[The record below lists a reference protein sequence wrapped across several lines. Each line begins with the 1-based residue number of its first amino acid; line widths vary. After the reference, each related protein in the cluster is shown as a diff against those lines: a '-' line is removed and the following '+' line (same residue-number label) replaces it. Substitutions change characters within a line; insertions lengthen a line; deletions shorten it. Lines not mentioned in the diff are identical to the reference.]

1 MNKISKYFGLA
12 AASLL
17 SVAGFS
23 ACQDHFDNPEVLV
36 PVADIKPNTT
46 IEELKTLFWND
57 STNYCHQIGVKENG
71 DHYIIAGRVTS
82 SDYDGNIFK
91 TLYIQDETAP
101 LSMSINQYNL
111 YLDHRIGQELVM
123 DLTGMYIGK
132 YNGMM
137 QLGAP
142 SWFER
147 DQCITTSFMAPE
159 LFNRHTQLN
168 GLPDL
173 SKVDTVLVADFSQLG
188 SSKEELIKWQ
198 GQLVRF
204 NNAKFANAGN
214 GTLVD
219 EYHSSGY
226 NQSLNVKGGSIDV
239 RTSGYAKFW
248 NMPVPA
254 GNCDVVGMLGY
265 FNGWQLVLNDAA
277 GIMEATVNGDR
288 EHPYTVAEGIEFAQ
302 AGTGMSGWVSG
313 YIVGAVAPEVTE
325 VKSNSDI
332 QWTAPFVLANTLV
345 IADSADCR
353 DYTECLILEL
363 PEGSL
368 LQSAGNLA
376 DNEGN
381 LGKKMGISG
390 RFVSDVYTT
399 YGVTGYDGRASE
411 FFIEGVDLPEEP
423 SDGIADGDGS
433 KESPYSPA
441 QVMALGNPGTTAWVK
456 GYIVGSAAD
465 KTADSFTTATG
476 ASASGTN
483 IFIAA
488 TADETDYNKC
498 LPVQLPVGD
507 VRAALNLQAN
517 PGNLGKEVVVYGSL
531 EAYFGLPGIKS
542 VSQYKIDGQGG
553 DTPVEPVDPVSSLN
567 ATFEGVTAISQLPGW
582 SLKNVIGNKSW
593 YFTSFEENSYAAIT
607 GYKGTSTDGYESWL
621 ITPPLNFDA
630 MAKKVLSFQ
639 SQAAYTGTDKLEV
652 FVMTTADPSTATL
665 SALECHI
672 AEPPAT
678 GYSGFEASGEISLE
692 SFSGVGYIGFRYTAP
707 AGASG
712 YRTYCIDNVVAG
724 QDGQGGETPDPD
736 EPDTP
741 VAGGA
746 GSEESPYTV
755 ADVVALNNPADKPVA
770 WVEGYIVGSAPG
782 KAASSFVTETGAG
795 ASATNLFIA
804 DSADQ
809 TDYNK
814 CLPVQLPAG
823 AVRDALNLQAN
834 PDNLGKKVKLS
845 GTLEK
850 YFGLPGLKSVS
861 QYTVL

>member
-173 SKVDTVLVADFSQLG
+173 SKVDTVLVADFSKLG

-226 NQSLNVKGGSIDV
+226 NQSLNVNGGSIDV

-488 TADETDYNKC
+488 TADETDYNK
-498 LPVQLPVGD
+498 
-507 VRAALNLQAN
+507 
-517 PGNLGKEVVVYGSL
+517 
-531 EAYFGLPGIKS
+531 
-542 VSQYKIDGQGG
+542 
-553 DTPVEPVDPVSSLN
+553 
-567 ATFEGVTAISQLPGW
+567 
-582 SLKNVIGNKSW
+582 
-593 YFTSFEENSYAAIT
+593 
-607 GYKGTSTDGYESWL
+607 
-621 ITPPLNFDA
+621 
-630 MAKKVLSFQ
+630 
-639 SQAAYTGTDKLEV
+639 
-652 FVMTTADPSTATL
+652 
-665 SALECHI
+665 
-672 AEPPAT
+672 
-678 GYSGFEASGEISLE
+678 
-692 SFSGVGYIGFRYTAP
+692 
-707 AGASG
+707 
-712 YRTYCIDNVVAG
+712 
-724 QDGQGGETPDPD
+724 
-736 EPDTP
+736 
-741 VAGGA
+741 
-746 GSEESPYTV
+746 
-755 ADVVALNNPADKPVA
+755 
-770 WVEGYIVGSAPG
+770 
-782 KAASSFVTETGAG
+782 
-795 ASATNLFIA
+795 
-804 DSADQ
+804 
-809 TDYNK
+809 
-814 CLPVQLPAG
+814 
-823 AVRDALNLQAN
+823 
-834 PDNLGKKVKLS
+834 
-845 GTLEK
+845 
-850 YFGLPGLKSVS
+850 
-861 QYTVL
+861 

>member
-226 NQSLNVKGGSIDV
+226 NQSLNVNGGSIDV

-498 LPVQLPVGD
+498 LPVQLPAGAI
-507 VRAALNLQAN
+507 RAALNLQAN
-517 PGNLGKEVVVYGSL
+517 PGNLGMVVTLNGSL
-531 EAYFGLPGIKS
+531 EKYFGLPGIKS

-724 QDGQGGETPDPD
+724 Q
-736 EPDTP
+736 
-741 VAGGA
+741 
-746 GSEESPYTV
+746 
-755 ADVVALNNPADKPVA
+755 
-770 WVEGYIVGSAPG
+770 
-782 KAASSFVTETGAG
+782 
-795 ASATNLFIA
+795 
-804 DSADQ
+804 
-809 TDYNK
+809 
-814 CLPVQLPAG
+814 
-823 AVRDALNLQAN
+823 
-834 PDNLGKKVKLS
+834 S
-845 GTLEK
+845 GM
-850 YFGLPGLKSVS
+850 
-861 QYTVL
+861 

>member
-226 NQSLNVKGGSIDV
+226 NQSLNVNGGSIDV

-498 LPVQLPVGD
+498 LPVQLPAGAIRAALNLQANPGNLGMVVTLNGSLEKYFGLPGVKTVTEYELDGQGGENPEPPVGDGDGTEDKPYVISQVVALGNPGTPAWVKGYIVGSAADKTADSFTTATGASASGTNIFIAATADETDYNKCLPVQLPVGD

-630 MAKKVLSFQ
+630 MAQKVLSFQ
-639 SQAAYTGTDKLEV
+639 SQAAYSGTDKLEV

-724 QDGQGGETPDPD
+724 Q
-736 EPDTP
+736 
-741 VAGGA
+741 
-746 GSEESPYTV
+746 
-755 ADVVALNNPADKPVA
+755 
-770 WVEGYIVGSAPG
+770 
-782 KAASSFVTETGAG
+782 
-795 ASATNLFIA
+795 
-804 DSADQ
+804 
-809 TDYNK
+809 
-814 CLPVQLPAG
+814 
-823 AVRDALNLQAN
+823 
-834 PDNLGKKVKLS
+834 S
-845 GTLEK
+845 GM
-850 YFGLPGLKSVS
+850 
-861 QYTVL
+861 

>member
-1 MNKISKYFGLA
+1 MMLPATDDIAARLGALLTYDASSPLIFSSGLFLFLFTAFAAGYALLRRATSLRIVYVILFSIYFYYKSSGIYFLLLVFAAVSDFAIAHYIYRSKSQSAKKWLVA
-12 AASLL
+12 L
-17 SVAGFS
+17 SVA
-23 ACQDHFDNPEVLV
+23 V
-36 PVADIKPNTT
+36 
-46 IEELKTLFWND
+46 
-57 STNYCHQIGVKENG
+57 
-71 DHYIIAGRVTS
+71 
-82 SDYDGNIFK
+82 
-91 TLYIQDETAP
+91 
-101 LSMSINQYNL
+101 NL
-111 YLDHRIGQELVM
+111 
-123 DLTGMYIGK
+123 
-132 YNGMM
+132 
-137 QLGAP
+137 
-142 SWFER
+142 
-147 DQCITTSFMAPE
+147 
-159 LFNRHTQLN
+159 
-168 GLPDL
+168 
-173 SKVDTVLVADFSQLG
+173 
-188 SSKEELIKWQ
+188 
-198 GQLVRF
+198 
-204 NNAKFANAGN
+204 
-214 GTLVD
+214 
-219 EYHSSGY
+219 
-226 NQSLNVKGGSIDV
+226 
-239 RTSGYAKFW
+239 
-248 NMPVPA
+248 
-254 GNCDVVGMLGY
+254 GMLGY

-498 LPVQLPVGD
+498 LPVQLPAGAI
-507 VRAALNLQAN
+507 RAALNLQAN
-517 PGNLGKEVVVYGSL
+517 PGNLGMVVTLNGSL
-531 EAYFGLPGIKS
+531 EKYFGLPGVKT
-542 VSQYKIDGQGG
+542 VTEYELDGQGG

-630 MAKKVLSFQ
+630 MAQKVLSFQ
-639 SQAAYTGTDKLEV
+639 SQAAYSGTDKLEV

-724 QDGQGGETPDPD
+724 Q
-736 EPDTP
+736 
-741 VAGGA
+741 
-746 GSEESPYTV
+746 
-755 ADVVALNNPADKPVA
+755 
-770 WVEGYIVGSAPG
+770 
-782 KAASSFVTETGAG
+782 
-795 ASATNLFIA
+795 
-804 DSADQ
+804 
-809 TDYNK
+809 
-814 CLPVQLPAG
+814 
-823 AVRDALNLQAN
+823 
-834 PDNLGKKVKLS
+834 S
-845 GTLEK
+845 GM
-850 YFGLPGLKSVS
+850 
-861 QYTVL
+861 

>member
-173 SKVDTVLVADFSQLG
+173 SKVDTVLVADFSKLG

-226 NQSLNVKGGSIDV
+226 NQSLNVNGGSIDV

-639 SQAAYTGTDKLEV
+639 SQAAYTGADKLEV

-672 AEPPAT
+672 AEPPAS
-678 GYSGFEASGEISLE
+678 GYSGFETSGEISLE

-724 QDGQGGETPDPD
+724 Q
-736 EPDTP
+736 
-741 VAGGA
+741 
-746 GSEESPYTV
+746 
-755 ADVVALNNPADKPVA
+755 
-770 WVEGYIVGSAPG
+770 
-782 KAASSFVTETGAG
+782 
-795 ASATNLFIA
+795 
-804 DSADQ
+804 
-809 TDYNK
+809 
-814 CLPVQLPAG
+814 
-823 AVRDALNLQAN
+823 
-834 PDNLGKKVKLS
+834 S
-845 GTLEK
+845 GM
-850 YFGLPGLKSVS
+850 
-861 QYTVL
+861 

>member
-226 NQSLNVKGGSIDV
+226 NQSLNVNGGSIDV

-630 MAKKVLSFQ
+630 MAQKVLSFQ
-639 SQAAYTGTDKLEV
+639 SQAAYSGTDKLEV

-678 GYSGFEASGEISLE
+678 GYSGFEASG
-692 SFSGVGYIGFRYTAP
+692 GVGYIGFRYTAP

-724 QDGQGGETPDPD
+724 Q
-736 EPDTP
+736 
-741 VAGGA
+741 
-746 GSEESPYTV
+746 
-755 ADVVALNNPADKPVA
+755 
-770 WVEGYIVGSAPG
+770 
-782 KAASSFVTETGAG
+782 
-795 ASATNLFIA
+795 
-804 DSADQ
+804 
-809 TDYNK
+809 
-814 CLPVQLPAG
+814 
-823 AVRDALNLQAN
+823 
-834 PDNLGKKVKLS
+834 S
-845 GTLEK
+845 GM
-850 YFGLPGLKSVS
+850 
-861 QYTVL
+861 

>member
-498 LPVQLPVGD
+498 LPVQLPAGAI
-507 VRAALNLQAN
+507 RAALNLQAN
-517 PGNLGKEVVVYGSL
+517 PGNLGMVVTLNGSL
-531 EAYFGLPGIKS
+531 EKYFGLPGIKS

-630 MAKKVLSFQ
+630 MAQKVLSFQ
-639 SQAAYTGTDKLEV
+639 SQAAYSGTDKLEV

-724 QDGQGGETPDPD
+724 Q
-736 EPDTP
+736 
-741 VAGGA
+741 
-746 GSEESPYTV
+746 
-755 ADVVALNNPADKPVA
+755 
-770 WVEGYIVGSAPG
+770 
-782 KAASSFVTETGAG
+782 
-795 ASATNLFIA
+795 
-804 DSADQ
+804 
-809 TDYNK
+809 
-814 CLPVQLPAG
+814 
-823 AVRDALNLQAN
+823 
-834 PDNLGKKVKLS
+834 S
-845 GTLEK
+845 GM
-850 YFGLPGLKSVS
+850 
-861 QYTVL
+861 

>member
-498 LPVQLPVGD
+498 LPVQLPAGAI
-507 VRAALNLQAN
+507 RAALNLQAN
-517 PGNLGKEVVVYGSL
+517 PGNLGMVVTLNGSL
-531 EAYFGLPGIKS
+531 EKYFGLPGIKS

-607 GYKGTSTDGYESWL
+607 DYKGTSTDGYESWL

-724 QDGQGGETPDPD
+724 Q
-736 EPDTP
+736 
-741 VAGGA
+741 
-746 GSEESPYTV
+746 
-755 ADVVALNNPADKPVA
+755 
-770 WVEGYIVGSAPG
+770 
-782 KAASSFVTETGAG
+782 
-795 ASATNLFIA
+795 
-804 DSADQ
+804 
-809 TDYNK
+809 
-814 CLPVQLPAG
+814 
-823 AVRDALNLQAN
+823 
-834 PDNLGKKVKLS
+834 S
-845 GTLEK
+845 GM
-850 YFGLPGLKSVS
+850 
-861 QYTVL
+861 

>member
-607 GYKGTSTDGYESWL
+607 GYKGTSTEGYESWL

-630 MAKKVLSFQ
+630 MAQKVLSFQ
-639 SQAAYTGTDKLEV
+639 SQAAHSGTDKLEV

-678 GYSGFEASGEISLE
+678 GYSGFETSGEISLE

-724 QDGQGGETPDPD
+724 Q
-736 EPDTP
+736 
-741 VAGGA
+741 
-746 GSEESPYTV
+746 
-755 ADVVALNNPADKPVA
+755 
-770 WVEGYIVGSAPG
+770 
-782 KAASSFVTETGAG
+782 
-795 ASATNLFIA
+795 
-804 DSADQ
+804 
-809 TDYNK
+809 
-814 CLPVQLPAG
+814 
-823 AVRDALNLQAN
+823 
-834 PDNLGKKVKLS
+834 S
-845 GTLEK
+845 GM
-850 YFGLPGLKSVS
+850 
-861 QYTVL
+861 

>member
-226 NQSLNVKGGSIDV
+226 NQSLNVNGGSIDV

-302 AGTGMSGWVSG
+302 AGTGMSVWVSG

-498 LPVQLPVGD
+498 LPVQLPAGAI
-507 VRAALNLQAN
+507 RAALNLQAN
-517 PGNLGKEVVVYGSL
+517 PGNLGMVVTLNGSL
-531 EAYFGLPGIKS
+531 EKYFGLPGIKS

-724 QDGQGGETPDPD
+724 Q
-736 EPDTP
+736 
-741 VAGGA
+741 
-746 GSEESPYTV
+746 
-755 ADVVALNNPADKPVA
+755 
-770 WVEGYIVGSAPG
+770 
-782 KAASSFVTETGAG
+782 
-795 ASATNLFIA
+795 
-804 DSADQ
+804 
-809 TDYNK
+809 
-814 CLPVQLPAG
+814 
-823 AVRDALNLQAN
+823 
-834 PDNLGKKVKLS
+834 S
-845 GTLEK
+845 GM
-850 YFGLPGLKSVS
+850 
-861 QYTVL
+861 

>member
-498 LPVQLPVGD
+498 LPVQLPAGAI
-507 VRAALNLQAN
+507 RAALNLQAN
-517 PGNLGKEVVVYGSL
+517 PGNLGMVVTLNGSL
-531 EAYFGLPGIKS
+531 EKYFGLPGIKS

-621 ITPPLNFDA
+621 ITPPLNFNA

-724 QDGQGGETPDPD
+724 Q
-736 EPDTP
+736 
-741 VAGGA
+741 
-746 GSEESPYTV
+746 
-755 ADVVALNNPADKPVA
+755 
-770 WVEGYIVGSAPG
+770 
-782 KAASSFVTETGAG
+782 
-795 ASATNLFIA
+795 
-804 DSADQ
+804 
-809 TDYNK
+809 
-814 CLPVQLPAG
+814 
-823 AVRDALNLQAN
+823 
-834 PDNLGKKVKLS
+834 S
-845 GTLEK
+845 GM
-850 YFGLPGLKSVS
+850 
-861 QYTVL
+861 

>member
-173 SKVDTVLVADFSQLG
+173 SKVDTVLVADFSKLG

-226 NQSLNVKGGSIDV
+226 NQSLNVNGGSIDV

-630 MAKKVLSFQ
+630 MAQKVLSFQ
-639 SQAAYTGTDKLEV
+639 SQAAYSGTDKLEV

-724 QDGQGGETPDPD
+724 Q
-736 EPDTP
+736 
-741 VAGGA
+741 
-746 GSEESPYTV
+746 
-755 ADVVALNNPADKPVA
+755 
-770 WVEGYIVGSAPG
+770 
-782 KAASSFVTETGAG
+782 
-795 ASATNLFIA
+795 
-804 DSADQ
+804 
-809 TDYNK
+809 
-814 CLPVQLPAG
+814 
-823 AVRDALNLQAN
+823 
-834 PDNLGKKVKLS
+834 S
-845 GTLEK
+845 GM
-850 YFGLPGLKSVS
+850 
-861 QYTVL
+861 

>member
-498 LPVQLPVGD
+498 LPVQLPAGAI
-507 VRAALNLQAN
+507 RAALNLQAN
-517 PGNLGKEVVVYGSL
+517 PGNLGMVVTLNGSL
-531 EAYFGLPGIKS
+531 EKYFGLPGVKT
-542 VSQYKIDGQGG
+542 VTEYELDGQGG

-630 MAKKVLSFQ
+630 MAQKVLSFQ
-639 SQAAYTGTDKLEV
+639 SQAAYSGTDKLEV

-724 QDGQGGETPDPD
+724 Q
-736 EPDTP
+736 
-741 VAGGA
+741 
-746 GSEESPYTV
+746 
-755 ADVVALNNPADKPVA
+755 
-770 WVEGYIVGSAPG
+770 
-782 KAASSFVTETGAG
+782 
-795 ASATNLFIA
+795 
-804 DSADQ
+804 
-809 TDYNK
+809 
-814 CLPVQLPAG
+814 
-823 AVRDALNLQAN
+823 
-834 PDNLGKKVKLS
+834 S
-845 GTLEK
+845 GM
-850 YFGLPGLKSVS
+850 
-861 QYTVL
+861 

>member
-498 LPVQLPVGD
+498 LPVQLPAGAI
-507 VRAALNLQAN
+507 RAALNLQAN
-517 PGNLGKEVVVYGSL
+517 PGNLGMVVTLNGSL
-531 EAYFGLPGIKS
+531 EKYFGLPGIKS

-724 QDGQGGETPDPD
+724 Q
-736 EPDTP
+736 
-741 VAGGA
+741 
-746 GSEESPYTV
+746 
-755 ADVVALNNPADKPVA
+755 
-770 WVEGYIVGSAPG
+770 
-782 KAASSFVTETGAG
+782 
-795 ASATNLFIA
+795 
-804 DSADQ
+804 
-809 TDYNK
+809 
-814 CLPVQLPAG
+814 
-823 AVRDALNLQAN
+823 
-834 PDNLGKKVKLS
+834 S
-845 GTLEK
+845 GM
-850 YFGLPGLKSVS
+850 
-861 QYTVL
+861 

>member
-226 NQSLNVKGGSIDV
+226 NQSLNVNGGSIDV

-582 SLKNVIGNKSW
+582 SLQNVKGNKPW
-593 YFTSFEENSYAAIT
+593 YFTSFQENSYAAIT

-630 MAKKVLSFQ
+630 MAQKVLSFQ
-639 SQAAYTGTDKLEV
+639 SQAAYSGTDKLEV

-678 GYSGFEASGEISLE
+678 GYSGFEDSGEISLE

-724 QDGQGGETPDPD
+724 Q
-736 EPDTP
+736 
-741 VAGGA
+741 
-746 GSEESPYTV
+746 
-755 ADVVALNNPADKPVA
+755 
-770 WVEGYIVGSAPG
+770 
-782 KAASSFVTETGAG
+782 
-795 ASATNLFIA
+795 
-804 DSADQ
+804 
-809 TDYNK
+809 
-814 CLPVQLPAG
+814 
-823 AVRDALNLQAN
+823 
-834 PDNLGKKVKLS
+834 S
-845 GTLEK
+845 GM
-850 YFGLPGLKSVS
+850 
-861 QYTVL
+861 

>member
-724 QDGQGGETPDPD
+724 Q
-736 EPDTP
+736 
-741 VAGGA
+741 
-746 GSEESPYTV
+746 
-755 ADVVALNNPADKPVA
+755 
-770 WVEGYIVGSAPG
+770 
-782 KAASSFVTETGAG
+782 
-795 ASATNLFIA
+795 
-804 DSADQ
+804 
-809 TDYNK
+809 
-814 CLPVQLPAG
+814 
-823 AVRDALNLQAN
+823 
-834 PDNLGKKVKLS
+834 S
-845 GTLEK
+845 GM
-850 YFGLPGLKSVS
+850 
-861 QYTVL
+861 

>member
-226 NQSLNVKGGSIDV
+226 NQSLNVNGGSIDV

-630 MAKKVLSFQ
+630 MAQKVLSFQ
-639 SQAAYTGTDKLEV
+639 SQAAYSGTDKLEV

-672 AEPPAT
+672 AEPPAS
-678 GYSGFEASGEISLE
+678 GYSGFETSGEISLE

-724 QDGQGGETPDPD
+724 QNGM
-736 EPDTP
+736 
-741 VAGGA
+741 
-746 GSEESPYTV
+746 
-755 ADVVALNNPADKPVA
+755 
-770 WVEGYIVGSAPG
+770 
-782 KAASSFVTETGAG
+782 
-795 ASATNLFIA
+795 
-804 DSADQ
+804 
-809 TDYNK
+809 
-814 CLPVQLPAG
+814 
-823 AVRDALNLQAN
+823 
-834 PDNLGKKVKLS
+834 
-845 GTLEK
+845 
-850 YFGLPGLKSVS
+850 
-861 QYTVL
+861 

>member
-498 LPVQLPVGD
+498 LPVQLPAGAI
-507 VRAALNLQAN
+507 RAALNLQAN
-517 PGNLGKEVVVYGSL
+517 PGNLGMVVTLNGSL
-531 EAYFGLPGIKS
+531 EKYFGLPGVKT
-542 VSQYKIDGQGG
+542 VTEYELDGQGG
-553 DTPVEPVDPVSSLN
+553 ENPEPPVESVDPVSSLN

-607 GYKGTSTDGYESWL
+607 GYKGTSTEGYESWL

-630 MAKKVLSFQ
+630 MAQKVLSFQ
-639 SQAAYTGTDKLEV
+639 SQAAHSGTDKLEV

-724 QDGQGGETPDPD
+724 Q
-736 EPDTP
+736 
-741 VAGGA
+741 
-746 GSEESPYTV
+746 
-755 ADVVALNNPADKPVA
+755 
-770 WVEGYIVGSAPG
+770 
-782 KAASSFVTETGAG
+782 
-795 ASATNLFIA
+795 
-804 DSADQ
+804 
-809 TDYNK
+809 
-814 CLPVQLPAG
+814 
-823 AVRDALNLQAN
+823 
-834 PDNLGKKVKLS
+834 S
-845 GTLEK
+845 GM
-850 YFGLPGLKSVS
+850 
-861 QYTVL
+861 

>member
-226 NQSLNVKGGSIDV
+226 NQSLNVNGGSIDV

-630 MAKKVLSFQ
+630 MAQKVLSFQ
-639 SQAAYTGTDKLEV
+639 SQAAYSGTDKLEV

-724 QDGQGGETPDPD
+724 Q
-736 EPDTP
+736 
-741 VAGGA
+741 
-746 GSEESPYTV
+746 
-755 ADVVALNNPADKPVA
+755 
-770 WVEGYIVGSAPG
+770 
-782 KAASSFVTETGAG
+782 
-795 ASATNLFIA
+795 
-804 DSADQ
+804 
-809 TDYNK
+809 
-814 CLPVQLPAG
+814 
-823 AVRDALNLQAN
+823 
-834 PDNLGKKVKLS
+834 S
-845 GTLEK
+845 GM
-850 YFGLPGLKSVS
+850 
-861 QYTVL
+861 

>member
-226 NQSLNVKGGSIDV
+226 NQSLNVNGGSIDV

-498 LPVQLPVGD
+498 LPVQLPAGAI
-507 VRAALNLQAN
+507 RAALNLQAN
-517 PGNLGKEVVVYGSL
+517 PGNLGMVVTLNGSL
-531 EAYFGLPGIKS
+531 EKYFGLPGVKT
-542 VSQYKIDGQGG
+542 VTEYELDGQGG

-630 MAKKVLSFQ
+630 MAQKVLSFQ
-639 SQAAYTGTDKLEV
+639 SQAAYSGTDKLEV

-724 QDGQGGETPDPD
+724 Q
-736 EPDTP
+736 
-741 VAGGA
+741 
-746 GSEESPYTV
+746 
-755 ADVVALNNPADKPVA
+755 
-770 WVEGYIVGSAPG
+770 
-782 KAASSFVTETGAG
+782 
-795 ASATNLFIA
+795 
-804 DSADQ
+804 
-809 TDYNK
+809 
-814 CLPVQLPAG
+814 
-823 AVRDALNLQAN
+823 
-834 PDNLGKKVKLS
+834 S
-845 GTLEK
+845 GM
-850 YFGLPGLKSVS
+850 
-861 QYTVL
+861 

>member
-226 NQSLNVKGGSIDV
+226 NQSLNVNGGSIDV

-353 DYTECLILEL
+353 DYTDCLILEL

-630 MAKKVLSFQ
+630 MAQKVLSFQ
-639 SQAAYTGTDKLEV
+639 SQAAYSGTDKLEV

-724 QDGQGGETPDPD
+724 Q
-736 EPDTP
+736 
-741 VAGGA
+741 
-746 GSEESPYTV
+746 
-755 ADVVALNNPADKPVA
+755 
-770 WVEGYIVGSAPG
+770 
-782 KAASSFVTETGAG
+782 
-795 ASATNLFIA
+795 
-804 DSADQ
+804 
-809 TDYNK
+809 
-814 CLPVQLPAG
+814 
-823 AVRDALNLQAN
+823 
-834 PDNLGKKVKLS
+834 S
-845 GTLEK
+845 GM
-850 YFGLPGLKSVS
+850 
-861 QYTVL
+861 

>member
-173 SKVDTVLVADFSQLG
+173 SKVDTVLVADFSKLG

-226 NQSLNVKGGSIDV
+226 NQSLNVNGGSIDV

-498 LPVQLPVGD
+498 LPVQLPAGAI
-507 VRAALNLQAN
+507 RAALNLQAN

-630 MAKKVLSFQ
+630 MAQKVLSFQ
-639 SQAAYTGTDKLEV
+639 SQAAYSGTDKLEV

-678 GYSGFEASGEISLE
+678 GYSGFETSGEISLE

-724 QDGQGGETPDPD
+724 Q
-736 EPDTP
+736 
-741 VAGGA
+741 
-746 GSEESPYTV
+746 
-755 ADVVALNNPADKPVA
+755 
-770 WVEGYIVGSAPG
+770 
-782 KAASSFVTETGAG
+782 
-795 ASATNLFIA
+795 
-804 DSADQ
+804 
-809 TDYNK
+809 
-814 CLPVQLPAG
+814 
-823 AVRDALNLQAN
+823 
-834 PDNLGKKVKLS
+834 S
-845 GTLEK
+845 GM
-850 YFGLPGLKSVS
+850 
-861 QYTVL
+861 

>member
-1 MNKISKYFGLA
+1 M
-12 AASLL
+12 
-17 SVAGFS
+17 AGFS

-226 NQSLNVKGGSIDV
+226 NQSLNVNGGSIDV

-498 LPVQLPVGD
+498 LPVQLPAGAI
-507 VRAALNLQAN
+507 RAALNLQAN
-517 PGNLGKEVVVYGSL
+517 PGNLGMVVTLNGSL
-531 EAYFGLPGIKS
+531 EKYFGLPGVKT
-542 VSQYKIDGQGG
+542 VTEYELDGQGG

-630 MAKKVLSFQ
+630 MAQKVLSFQ
-639 SQAAYTGTDKLEV
+639 SQAAYSGTDKLEV

-692 SFSGVGYIGFRYTAP
+692 SFSGVGYIGVRYTAP

-724 QDGQGGETPDPD
+724 Q
-736 EPDTP
+736 
-741 VAGGA
+741 
-746 GSEESPYTV
+746 
-755 ADVVALNNPADKPVA
+755 
-770 WVEGYIVGSAPG
+770 
-782 KAASSFVTETGAG
+782 
-795 ASATNLFIA
+795 
-804 DSADQ
+804 
-809 TDYNK
+809 
-814 CLPVQLPAG
+814 
-823 AVRDALNLQAN
+823 
-834 PDNLGKKVKLS
+834 S
-845 GTLEK
+845 GM
-850 YFGLPGLKSVS
+850 
-861 QYTVL
+861 

>member
-498 LPVQLPVGD
+498 LPVQLPAGAI
-507 VRAALNLQAN
+507 RAALNLQAN
-517 PGNLGKEVVVYGSL
+517 PGNLGMVVTLNGSL
-531 EAYFGLPGIKS
+531 EKYFGLPGVKT
-542 VSQYKIDGQGG
+542 VTEYELDGQGG
-553 DTPVEPVDPVSSLN
+553 ENPEPPVEPVDPVSSLN

-630 MAKKVLSFQ
+630 MAQKVLSFQ
-639 SQAAYTGTDKLEV
+639 SQAAYSGTDKLEV

-724 QDGQGGETPDPD
+724 Q
-736 EPDTP
+736 
-741 VAGGA
+741 
-746 GSEESPYTV
+746 
-755 ADVVALNNPADKPVA
+755 
-770 WVEGYIVGSAPG
+770 
-782 KAASSFVTETGAG
+782 
-795 ASATNLFIA
+795 
-804 DSADQ
+804 
-809 TDYNK
+809 
-814 CLPVQLPAG
+814 
-823 AVRDALNLQAN
+823 
-834 PDNLGKKVKLS
+834 S
-845 GTLEK
+845 GM
-850 YFGLPGLKSVS
+850 
-861 QYTVL
+861 

>member
-498 LPVQLPVGD
+498 LPVQLPAGAI
-507 VRAALNLQAN
+507 RAALNLQAN
-517 PGNLGKEVVVYGSL
+517 PGNLGMVVTLNGSL
-531 EAYFGLPGIKS
+531 EKYFGLPGIKS

-678 GYSGFEASGEISLE
+678 GYSGLESSGEISLE

-724 QDGQGGETPDPD
+724 Q
-736 EPDTP
+736 
-741 VAGGA
+741 
-746 GSEESPYTV
+746 
-755 ADVVALNNPADKPVA
+755 
-770 WVEGYIVGSAPG
+770 
-782 KAASSFVTETGAG
+782 
-795 ASATNLFIA
+795 
-804 DSADQ
+804 
-809 TDYNK
+809 
-814 CLPVQLPAG
+814 
-823 AVRDALNLQAN
+823 
-834 PDNLGKKVKLS
+834 S
-845 GTLEK
+845 GM
-850 YFGLPGLKSVS
+850 
-861 QYTVL
+861 

>member
-498 LPVQLPVGD
+498 LPVQLPAGAI
-507 VRAALNLQAN
+507 RAALNLQAN
-517 PGNLGKEVVVYGSL
+517 PGNLGMVVTLNGSL
-531 EAYFGLPGIKS
+531 EKYFGLPGVKT
-542 VSQYKIDGQGG
+542 VTEYELDGQGG
-553 DTPVEPVDPVSSLN
+553 ENPEPPVEPVDPVSSLN

-630 MAKKVLSFQ
+630 MAQKVLSFQ
-639 SQAAYTGTDKLEV
+639 SQAAYSGTDKLEV

-678 GYSGFEASGEISLE
+678 GYSGFEAFGEISLE

-724 QDGQGGETPDPD
+724 Q
-736 EPDTP
+736 
-741 VAGGA
+741 
-746 GSEESPYTV
+746 
-755 ADVVALNNPADKPVA
+755 
-770 WVEGYIVGSAPG
+770 
-782 KAASSFVTETGAG
+782 
-795 ASATNLFIA
+795 
-804 DSADQ
+804 
-809 TDYNK
+809 
-814 CLPVQLPAG
+814 
-823 AVRDALNLQAN
+823 
-834 PDNLGKKVKLS
+834 S
-845 GTLEK
+845 GM
-850 YFGLPGLKSVS
+850 
-861 QYTVL
+861 